1 MENLLQSQNIKLII
15 YGFIGLVILYLILKL
30 LKLPLKILI
39 NGISGVVLLYIAN
52 LIGVN
57 FGITVG
63 INIVTALIAGI
74 LEIGRASCRERVSS
88 PV

>member
-1 MENLLQSQNIKLII
+1 MENLLQSQNVKLII

-63 INIVTALIAGI
+63 INIVTELIAGVLGI
-74 LEIGRASCRERVSS
+74 PEVIALFIFQLFI
-88 PV
+88 

>member
-1 MENLLQSQNIKLII
+1 MENLLQSQNVKLII

-39 NGISGVVLLYIAN
+39 NGISGVVLSYIAN

-74 LEIGRASCRERVSS
+74 LGIPGVIALFIFQLFI
-88 PV
+88 

>member
-1 MENLLQSQNIKLII
+1 MENLLQSQNVKLII
-15 YGFIGLVILYLILKL
+15 YGFIGLVILCLILKL

-74 LEIGRASCRERVSS
+74 LGIPGVIALFIFQLFI
-88 PV
+88 

>member
-1 MENLLQSQNIKLII
+1 MENLLQSQNVKLII

-30 LKLPLKILI
+30 LKLPWKILI

-74 LEIGRASCRERVSS
+74 LGIPGVIALFIFQLFI
-88 PV
+88 

>member
-1 MENLLQSQNIKLII
+1 MENLLQSQNVKLII

-74 LEIGRASCRERVSS
+74 LGILGVIALFIFQLFI
-88 PV
+88 